1 MYTHPSYAADP
12 KLNSIQSHMTI
23 YGHEGIMLE
32 ISVSSHDYNFSKNLF
47 AMFYFV
53 PLMLLPLL
61 LFPI

>member
-1 MYTHPSYAADP
+1 
-12 KLNSIQSHMTI
+12 MTI